1 MLEDEQTSVQFYHRV
16 NLKDFNCFILLKS
29 RYKEGGGGVYPTPSQ
44 QRPTQEYGG
53 PASQLFFSKYT
64 HLDNIE
70 YFNLGEDKT
79 ISRPNLASRTD

>member
-29 RYKEGGGGVYPTPSQ
+29 RYKEGGGRLPHSLAAKTYP
-44 QRPTQEYGG
+44 RIWG
-53 PASQLFFSKYT
+53 PRISTFFFPNI

-70 YFNLGEDKT
+70 YFSLGEDKT